1 VTLHPVD
8 RTNWRAITKLA
19 VVPEQRDFV
28 VEPCYYLVL
37 YAYDQL
43 GSGTLRQRL
52 SRPVQKSFSRIL
64 SGLSGVSVPWPTVT

>member
-1 VTLHPVD
+1 MTATATNEHATNVTLHPVD

-19 VVPEQRDFV
+19 VAPEQRDFV

-43 GSGTLRQRL
+43 LPLPTCIGEIERESGR
-52 SRPVQKSFSRIL
+52 
-64 SGLSGVSVPWPTVT
+64 

>member
-1 VTLHPVD
+1 MTATATNEHATNVTLHPVD

-19 VVPEQRDFV
+19 VAPEQRDFV

-43 GSGTLRQRL
+43 GSGTPHPRP
-52 SRPVQKSFSRIL
+52 SRRMRKSSSR
-64 SGLSGVSVPWPTVT
+64 T